1 MNTNTNSSLRYTARI
16 AGVLYLVIIVAG
28 LFAEMVVRTNLIV
41 AGDAAATAENIMDSE
56 GLFRLGFVADLA
68 MIMAD
73 VAIALLFYV
82 LLKPVSNTLA
92 LMAAFFRLGQA
103 AALGINLLNMF
114 FALQLLGGADYLGT
128 LSADQ
133 SNALALMFLD
143 GHAAGYRLALVFF
156 GFSILILGYLLVKS
170 ELFPRILGYGM
181 IMASVIYVADTAAY
195 FMLMNYASV
204 EAVFDVLLSG
214 PVVIAELSLCVWL
227 LWKGIK
233 TQPQG
238 TRELASAIQ
247 PERIGA

>member
-1 MNTNTNSSLRYTARI
+1 MNTNTNSSLRKTARI
-16 AGVLYLVIIVAG
+16 AGVLYLVIIIAG
-28 LFAEMVVRTNLIV
+28 LFAEMAVRSTLIV
-41 AGDAAATAENIMDSE
+41 AGDAATTAANIMDSE
-56 GLFRLGFVADLA
+56 GLFRLGFVANLA

-128 LSADQ
+128 LNTDQ

-181 IMASVIYVADTAAY
+181 IMASMIYVADTAAY
-195 FMLMNYASV
+195 FMLTNYASV
-204 EAVFDVLLSG
+204 ESVFEVLLSG
-214 PVVIAELSLCVWL
+214 PVVLAELSMCVWL

-233 TQPQG
+233 TPQQD
-238 TRELASAIQ
+238 TYASAPTTQ
-247 PERIGA
+247 TERIGA

>member
-1 MNTNTNSSLRYTARI
+1 
-16 AGVLYLVIIVAG
+16 
-28 LFAEMVVRTNLIV
+28 V

-92 LMAAFFRLGQA
+92 LMAAFFRLAQA

-128 LSADQ
+128 LGADQ
-133 SNALALMFLD
+133 SNALALLFLD
-143 GHAAGYRLALVFF
+143 AHAAGYRLALVFF

-170 ELFPRILGYGM
+170 EHFPRILGYGM
-181 IMASVIYVADTAAY
+181 IMASAIYVADTAAY
-195 FMLMNYASV
+195 FMLTNYAGV

-233 TQPQG
+233 TQQQD
-238 TRELASAIQ
+238 TYASAPTTQ
-247 PERIGA
+247 TERISA

>member
-1 MNTNTNSSLRYTARI
+1 MNTNSPLRKTARI
-16 AGVLYLVIIVAG
+16 AGVLYLVIIMAG
-28 LFAEMVVRTNLIV
+28 LFAEMAVRSNLIV

-56 GLFRLGFVADLA
+56 GLFRMSFVADLA

-82 LLKPVSNTLA
+82 LLRPASNVLA
-92 LMAAFFRLGQA
+92 LMAAFFRLAQA

-114 FALQLLGGADYLGT
+114 FALQLLGGAEYLGT
-128 LSADQ
+128 LSTDQ

-156 GFSILILGYLLVKS
+156 GFSILILGYLLIKS

-181 IMASVIYVADTAAY
+181 FMASLIYVADSASY
-195 FMLMNYASV
+195 FMLTNYADV

-233 TQPQG
+233 TQPQDVHA
-238 TRELASAIQ
+238 LASPTQA
-247 PERIGA
+247 ERIRA

>member
-1 MNTNTNSSLRYTARI
+1 MNTNSPLRKTARI
-16 AGVLYLVIIVAG
+16 AGVLYLVIIMAG
-28 LFAEMVVRTNLIV
+28 LFAEMAVRSNLIV

-56 GLFRLGFVADLA
+56 GLFRLGFIGDLA

-82 LLKPVSNTLA
+82 LLKPVSNVLA
-92 LMAAFFRLGQA
+92 LLAAFFRLAQA

-128 LSADQ
+128 LSTDQ

-143 GHAAGYRLALVFF
+143 THAAGYRLALVFF

-181 IMASVIYVADTAAY
+181 VMASLIYVADSAAY
-195 FMLMNYASV
+195 FMLTNYTEV

-233 TQPQG
+233 TQPHDAH
-238 TRELASAIQ
+238 TLASSPQAEQ
-247 PERIGA
+247 IGI

>member
-1 MNTNTNSSLRYTARI
+1 MNTNINASLRNTARI
-16 AGVLYLVIIVAG
+16 AGVLYLVIIIAG
-28 LFAEMVVRTNLIV
+28 LFAEMAVRSNLIV
-41 AGDAAATAENIMDSE
+41 AGDAAATAENIMTSV
-56 GLFRLGFVADLA
+56 GLFRMGFVSDLA

-73 VAIALLFYV
+73 VAIALLFYA
-82 LLKPVSNTLA
+82 LLKPVSNVLA
-92 LMAAFFRLGQA
+92 LMAAFFRLAQA

-143 GHAAGYRLALVFF
+143 AHAAGYRLALVFF

-170 ELFPRILGYGM
+170 EHFPRLLGYGM
-181 IMASVIYVADTAAY
+181 FVASFIYVADSAAY
-195 FMLMNYASV
+195 FMLTNYADV

-233 TQPQG
+233 TQQQD
-238 TRELASAIQ
+238 TRTLAPTTQ
-247 PERIGA
+247 TEQIGA